1 MNSLQTVFL
10 DGSNITNSV
19 ECFTGLIGVSY
30 YFLIMNFAEF
40 PPLWSVSPPFPTHVC
55 SQKQIVLRSY
65 SLDIWMFLVNFFNNV
80 PNKWHHICHEGRANL
95 ASLESIIIILSCSE
109 VDIYKVFAKLLFWVH
124 LCSYV
129 SPEFLLCVW
138 SQNLATIINHHHPLQ
153 SDDVHSTS

>member
-1 MNSLQTVFL
+1 MLIWKCAFVPCREIEIHQVFSYHEFCWISSLVISVTSLSSSCLF
-10 DGSNITNSV
+10 SETNCV
-19 ECFTGLIGVSY
+19 EILLF
-30 YFLIMNFAEF
+30 E
-40 PPLWSVSPPFPTHVC
+40 
-55 SQKQIVLRSY
+55 QKLLNV
-65 SLDIWMFLVNFFNNV
+65 WMFLVNCFNNL
-80 PNKWHHICHEGRANL
+80 PNKWRHICHEGRANL